1 MQVSLR
7 KKWYIDSGCSKH
19 MTGDASNFTHISPK
33 KSGHVTYGDNNK
45 GRILGV
51 GKIGTNSSNSIEN
64 VLLVEGL
71 KHSLLSVSQ
80 LCDKG
85 YLVSFDSQ
93 KCLIEHKHDINIKH
107 VGHRVNNVYM
117 IDLSIKQENNHC
129 FLSKD
134 DDPWLWHKRIAHIN
148 MDHLNKLISKDLV
161 VGLPK
166 LKFEKD
172 KLCDACQKGK
182 QTRVSFKSKNVVS
195 TTRPLQLLHMDL
207 FGPSRT
213 MSFGGNYYA
222 LVIVD
227 DFSRYTWTL
236 FITHKSDS
244 FQAFRK
250 LAKVIQN
257 KKNLKIASI
266 RSDHGGE
273 FENKD
278 FESFYEEHGIEHNFS
293 APRTPQQNGVVER
306 KNRSLEEIAGT
317 LLNDTFLPKYF
328 WAEAVNTACYIM
340 NRALIRPILK
350 KTPYELYNGR
360 KPNISHLHVF
370 GCKCFVLNN
379 GKDNLGKFDAK
390 SDEGIFLGYSLQSK
404 AYRIYNKRT
413 MNIEE
418 SIHVTFDESNAILSR
433 KNMLDDIAESLEQM
447 HIHGQDS
454 KGKGKGSNEDPPEE
468 VKSNDELPKEW
479 KASKD
484 HPLDNIIGDISKGV
498 TTRHSLK
505 DLCNNMAFVSMVEP

>member
-19 MTGDASNFTHISPK
+19 MTGDASNFTYISPK

-182 QTRVSFKSKNVVS
+182 QTRVSFKPKNAVS
-195 TTRPLQLLHMDL
+195 TTQPLQLLHMDL

-278 FESFYEEHGIEHNFS
+278 FELFCDEHGIEHNFS

-306 KNRSLEEIAGT
+306 KNRSMG
-317 LLNDTFLPKYF
+317 N
-328 WAEAVNTACYIM
+328 C
-340 NRALIRPILK
+340 
-350 KTPYELYNGR
+350 
-360 KPNISHLHVF
+360 
-370 GCKCFVLNN
+370 
-379 GKDNLGKFDAK
+379 
-390 SDEGIFLGYSLQSK
+390 
-404 AYRIYNKRT
+404 
-413 MNIEE
+413 
-418 SIHVTFDESNAILSR
+418 
-433 KNMLDDIAESLEQM
+433 
-447 HIHGQDS
+447 
-454 KGKGKGSNEDPPEE
+454 
-468 VKSNDELPKEW
+468 
-479 KASKD
+479 
-484 HPLDNIIGDISKGV
+484 
-498 TTRHSLK
+498 
-505 DLCNNMAFVSMVEP
+505 